1 MAIYLSVNG
10 MFDTDDLIRSYS
22 KHNDFSMDF
31 HDVTTFFVN
40 DLSNEQILSMVMHVI
55 AVVMGVSILVVLEK
69 ISVS

>member
-1 MAIYLSVNG
+1 
-10 MFDTDDLIRSYS
+10 
-22 KHNDFSMDF
+22 MDF